1 MFSFCGLGKSLTS
14 NLFSQESLQCARLW
28 LIGQRSHFFLFFC
41 NISAIWVFNCTFS
54 LLRVSSSVF
63 ILVMEFTLN
72 TFRFSHQ
79 NCSSLTQPFNVAKVA
94 TSITNN
100 CPWPIVFRFNLA
112 VGSSSI
118 APESAGG
125 SSRHFLGNKS
135 RHCPAIVPPAAAVHP
150 CHYLW
155 VE

>member
-1 MFSFCGLGKSLTS
+1 MWPKSPRRLQIIALGL
-14 NLFSQESLQCARLW
+14 LFLGSPC
-28 LIGQRSHFFLFFC
+28 
-41 NISAIWVFNCTFS
+41 
-54 LLRVSSSVF
+54 
-63 ILVMEFTLN
+63 
-72 TFRFSHQ
+72 
-79 NCSSLTQPFNVAKVA
+79 
-94 TSITNN
+94 
-100 CPWPIVFRFNLA
+100 NLA